1 MSQRWDNGKVKSV
14 LSTPHGDLPLPAF
27 LPDATR
33 GVVRTL
39 DAADLAATG
48 IRALMVN
55 ALHLSHRPGASVVEA
70 LGGVHRFMGWDG
82 PIVSDSGGYQALS
95 LAAQSASLGRV
106 SDEGLWYR
114 FDKRDDK
121 KLLTP
126 EKCVERQLQLGS
138 DVIIALDECTHPKAP
153 AEAQRESV
161 RRTLEWAERSKAEL
175 GRMSLNGRRPRLF
188 AVVQGGDDLALRREC
203 AEGLLAVGFDGY
215 GFGGWPVDEGGGK
228 LLDSVAAV
236 AAMLPAEAPKLA
248 LGVGRPDNV
257 VAAWRAGYRIFDCT
271 LPTRDGRHGR
281 LYVFRGPATA
291 EAVAAPGFHDT
302 IDISDERYV
311 RDSAPPEPG
320 CDCAC
325 CARYTRAYLHHLLA
339 VGDATG
345 ARLATIHNLRFF
357 ARFFGLLGGP
367 A

>member
-1 MSQRWDNGKVKSV
+1 MIPS
-14 LSTPHGDLPLPAF
+14 LSTPHGALPLPAF

-33 GVVRTL
+33 GVVKTL
-39 DAADLAATG
+39 DSGDLAATG
-48 IRALMVN
+48 IRAIMVN
-55 ALHLSHRPGASVVEA
+55 ALHLSHAPGASVVES

-82 PIVSDSGGYQALS
+82 PVVSDSGGYQALS
-95 LAAQSASLGRV
+95 LVAQSSSLGRV
-106 SDEGLWYR
+106 TDEGLWYR
-114 FDKRDDK
+114 FDKREDK

-153 AEAQRESV
+153 AETQRDSV
-161 RRTLEWAERSKAEL
+161 RRTLEWAGRSKAEL
-175 GRMSLNGRRPRLF
+175 DRMALNGRRPRLF

-203 AEGLLAVGFDGY
+203 ADGLLGIGFDGF
-215 GFGGWPVDEGGGK
+215 GFGGWPVGDGGA
-228 LLDSVAAV
+228 LLESVSAV
-236 AAMLPAEAPKLA
+236 AAMLPKDAPKLA

-281 LYVFRGPATA
+281 LYVFRGPAT
-291 EAVAAPGFHDT
+291 VAAVTGPSFYDT
-302 IDISDERYV
+302 LDLSDERFV
-311 RDSAPPEPG
+311 RDAAPPEPG

-325 CARYTRAYLHHLLA
+325 CKRYTRAYLHHLLA

-357 ARFFGLLGGP
+357 ARFFELLG
-367 A
+367 AAA

>member
-1 MSQRWDNGKVKSV
+1 
-14 LSTPHGDLPLPAF
+14 LPVF

-48 IRALMVN
+48 IKAVMVN
-55 ALHLSHRPGASVVEA
+55 ALHLSHRPGASVVES

-82 PIVSDSGGYQALS
+82 PVVSDSGGYQALS
-95 LAAQSASLGRV
+95 LMAQSAALGRV
-106 SDEGLWYR
+106 TDEGLWYR
-114 FDKRDDK
+114 FDKREDK

-126 EKCVERQLQLGS
+126 EKCVERQCQLGA
-138 DVIIALDECTHPKAP
+138 DIVIALDECTHPKAP
-153 AEAQRESV
+153 AEVQQDSV
-161 RRTLEWAERSKAEL
+161 RRTLEWAGRSKSEL
-175 GRMSLNGRRPRLF
+175 DRLNRNGRRPRLF

-203 AEGLLAVGFDGY
+203 AEGLVRTGFDGY
-215 GFGGWPVDEGGGK
+215 GFGGWPVDEKGA
-228 LLDSVAAV
+228 LLDSVSAV
-236 AAMLPAEAPKLA
+236 AGMLPPDAPKLA

-257 VAAWRAGYRIFDCT
+257 VAAYRAGYRIFDCT

-281 LYVFRGPATA
+281 LYVFRGPAT
-291 EAVAAPGFHDT
+291 VAALAGPSFHDT
-302 IDISDERYV
+302 LDLTDERYV
-311 RDSAPPEPG
+311 RDAAPPEPG

-357 ARFFGLLGGP
+357 ARFFALLGEMS
-367 A
+367 